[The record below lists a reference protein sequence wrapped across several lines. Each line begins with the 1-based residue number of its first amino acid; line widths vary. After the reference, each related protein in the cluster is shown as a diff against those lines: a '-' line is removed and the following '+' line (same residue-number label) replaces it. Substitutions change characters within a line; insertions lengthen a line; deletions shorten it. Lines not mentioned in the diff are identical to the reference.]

1 MVLDI
6 EKNNI
11 DGATRPSEFSIEDEI
26 KKGIKDKKSKDIHLS
41 ISGIERFRILCAE
54 VHKFLENDWR
64 KEKGNEENII
74 TRQKKALIGVPD
86 EVKYFKDLISKYIEV
101 NSLSVTPFPD
111 WYDNLSEA
119 IFHEVWGLAGVSPW
133 MKMKNSTSAKIIG
146 SRIYFMIGGKMVL
159 QKQTISPD
167 RFQALKK
174 ALLLD
179 TPEISQS
186 KANIEILMYSGERV
200 TIYDEP
206 LTKRGQPIIVFRKYI
221 MEKYNLQEQASRGTI
236 PKDSIKMFESLAK
249 VGFNV
254 LFCGA
259 VRTAKT
265 TMLTIFQMLEDP
277 ILEGVFIESNPEVPF
292 HELMPD
298 SPIMQLVVD
307 GDDLK
312 KLSKQLMRSDADYI
326 ICGEARDGEMLSIMV
341 DLANRGT
348 RHCKSTVHLTDPHDL
363 PFDIANMIVNEK
375 GGNLNHT
382 IVKVAKSFH
391 YIFEFIQLKDRSKK
405 RLKGVYE
412 LRYDNINYKI
422 SIHQILKYD
431 FKTDRWTFDYSIG
444 NDKENIAEEENYT
457 EFEAFKKELKMLSKK
472 YPMKN
477 SKTIIPFYSK
487 Q

>member
-1 MVLDI
+1 
-6 EKNNI
+6 
-11 DGATRPSEFSIEDEI
+11 
-26 KKGIKDKKSKDIHLS
+26 
-41 ISGIERFRILCAE
+41 
-54 VHKFLENDWR
+54 
-64 KEKGNEENII
+64 
-74 TRQKKALIGVPD
+74 
-86 EVKYFKDLISKYIEV
+86 
-101 NSLSVTPFPD
+101 
-111 WYDNLSEA
+111 
-119 IFHEVWGLAGVSPW
+119 
-133 MKMKNSTSAKIIG
+133 
-146 SRIYFMIGGKMVL
+146 
-159 QKQTISPD
+159 
-167 RFQALKK
+167 
-174 ALLLD
+174 
-179 TPEISQS
+179 
-186 KANIEILMYSGERV
+186 
-200 TIYDEP
+200 
-206 LTKRGQPIIVFRKYI
+206 
-221 MEKYNLQEQASRGTI
+221 
-236 PKDSIKMFESLAK
+236 
-249 VGFNV
+249 
-254 LFCGA
+254 
-259 VRTAKT
+259 
-265 TMLTIFQMLEDP
+265 
-277 ILEGVFIESNPEVPF
+277 
-292 HELMPD
+292 
-298 SPIMQLVVD
+298 
-307 GDDLK
+307 
-312 KLSKQLMRSDADYI
+312 
-326 ICGEARDGEMLSIMV
+326 MLSIMV